1 MATISLKLN
10 LNIEN
15 YIAKIETNNATVNG
29 CIFPYQN
36 IFSNWHLSQLKR
48 SEGKRVYPFS
58 YSDRYTTANSYIGT
72 SNVIAPNSY
81 MGLLFG
87 IVGYNGK
94 YSLELKIYGGGKIK
108 FYFDKTA
115 TQHPT
120 KYTIEYLDGTTNT
133 SYIDNLTGQ
142 DVWNEEEYSLTVYF
156 QENNDTYNQYQKI
169 TFDSWTHDNYN
180 ASILY
185 IEKMIVEEVLYDN
198 YIDNLSTTTELNNNA
213 EEVYYGVLPN
223 EGTIDILDI
232 NDKFYKYLEVNYFTA
247 NIIDLSININDFEI
261 QSHIIND
268 SDYIYETRQ
277 ITFNLTN
284 DFELWNN
291 FETNDVFFLYETN
304 LYKILEKLF
313 AEYGNKIYSSIK
325 IDLEKA
331 TSSKIYVSEIAPSI
345 TIKEYLESII
355 VPRNFTLKAD
365 SFLNQINKICNVAQL
380 YVNVNNNNELMFY
393 NGRPL
398 KEQNEDTLKIND
410 DVLVETPKSSI
421 ITKNNYSDVEIN

>member
-1 MATISLKLN
+1 MATISLKLK
-10 LNIEN
+10 LNIDN
-15 YIAKIETNNATVNG
+15 YIAKIETNNYTVNG
-29 CIFPYQN
+29 SIYPYQN
-36 IFSNWHLSQLKR
+36 TFTNYQLSQLKR
-48 SEGKRVYPFS
+48 SEGKRVYPFT

-120 KYTIEYLDGTTNT
+120 QYTIEYIDKTTNT
-133 SYIDNLTGQ
+133 FYIDNFNTNE
-142 DVWNEEEYSLTVYF
+142 DWNEEEYSLTVYF

-169 TFDSWTHDNYN
+169 TFNSWTHDNYN

-185 IEKMIVEEVLYDN
+185 IEKMIVEEVLHDN
-198 YIDNLSTTTELNNNA
+198 YIDNLSTTSELNNNA
-213 EEVYYGVLPN
+213 EQIYYGVIPN
-223 EGTIDILDI
+223 DGTIDINDI
-232 NDKFYKYLEVNYFTA
+232 DGKFNNYVETNYFTA
-247 NIIDLSININDFEI
+247 NIIDLIININEFEI
-261 QSHIIND
+261 QSHIVND

-277 ITFNLTN
+277 LSFSLTN
-284 DFELWNN
+284 DFDLWGNV
-291 FETNDVFFLYETN
+291 ETNDIFFLYETN
-304 LYKILEKLF
+304 LYKILQKLF
-313 AEYGNKIYSSIK
+313 ADYGNKIYSSIK

-331 TSSKIYVSEIAPSI
+331 TSKKIYISENAPSI
-345 TIKEYLESII
+345 TIREYLESIMI
-355 VPRNFTLKAD
+355 PRNFTLKAD
-365 SFLNQINKICNVAQL
+365 SFINQVNKICNVAQL
-380 YVNVNNNNELMFY
+380 YLNVNNENELMFY

-398 KEQNEDTLKIND
+398 KEESEDTLKIND

-421 ITKNNYSDVEIN
+421 ITKNNYTDVEID